1 MPATKKK
8 PATKKAS
15 KPAAKPAP
23 AKAKAKHP
31 TPEEV
36 ALSSKRYA
44 IMDSVAAGTTI
55 GAIVEAF
62 GNAALKSVARHVR
75 FGRYQIVG
83 IKPDQ
88 NPHLDPIAD
97 ATLAAKL
104 AKLKPATAIKQLVA
118 PPRRT

>member
-1 MPATKKK
+1 MPATAKKK
-8 PATKKAS
+8 PAAKKVN
-15 KPAAKPAP
+15 KPAAKPA
-23 AKAKAKHP
+23 AKKVKHP
-31 TPEEV
+31 TVEEV
-36 ALSSKRYA
+36 AASSARYGV
-44 IMDSVAAGTTI
+44 MDLVAAGCTI
-55 GAIVEAF
+55 GEVVESF
-62 GNAALKSVARHVR
+62 GNPGLKNVARHVR

-104 AKLKPATAIKQLVA
+104 AKMKPATLIKELVA